1 MAEAWEAALAG
12 RLRVAEKLARAAIVG
27 SEVNPRLWLDL
38 GGILRRCGSVA
49 DAEEALRRAIA
60 IAPTFGAAFAELAA
74 LQAAEGKWAAA
85 ERLQRRAVEL
95 LPHDAGARA
104 RLAEFTASVPADAG
118 SEPENAAVMPP
129 VLARTERFDWAE
141 IGAGLRE
148 RGGAVLPALL
158 SADECADLTALWSRD
173 VFESASTAS
182 GGGAES
188 RFLQRP
194 FPTPLDALR
203 TELYARLVP
212 IAVEWQRA
220 SRRGS
225 TPCARS
231 AKPPAR
237 TGRTCGSSP
246 AARST
251 ASPTRAARRAGSR
264 SRSASSCRCAHRV
277 PNRCWSTCARG
288 VAANAASRQRPAM
301 RSCWRPA
308 SASRRSAGS
317 RRRSRCGSRSRPAR
331 RTGCCSTWGSW
342 SRADAARQIDS
353 RTSRAGAGWR
363 GSIGSCTS
371 K

>member
-220 SRRGS
+220 WRRRRVLPPRLDALRAQCEAAGQDRS
-225 TPCARS
+225 NVRLLACRAEHGLADESCAPGRVTFPFRVVVPLR
-231 AKPPAR
+231 APGAEPMLVDVR
-237 TGRTCGSSP
+237 TGRRRERRF
-246 AARST
+246 AA
-251 ASPTRAARRAGSR
+251 APGDAVVLAAGERFTTIG
-264 SRSASSCRCAHRV
+264 
-277 PNRCWSTCARG
+277 G
-288 VAANAASRQRPAM
+288 VAAAQPVRFAV
-301 RSCWRPA
+301 
-308 SASRRSAGS
+308 
-317 RRRSRCGSRSRPAR
+317 
-331 RTGCCSTWGSW
+331 
-342 SRADAARQIDS
+342 AARAEDRLLLDLGFVEQ
-353 RTSRAGAGWR
+353 G
-363 GSIGSCTS
+363 
-371 K
+371 